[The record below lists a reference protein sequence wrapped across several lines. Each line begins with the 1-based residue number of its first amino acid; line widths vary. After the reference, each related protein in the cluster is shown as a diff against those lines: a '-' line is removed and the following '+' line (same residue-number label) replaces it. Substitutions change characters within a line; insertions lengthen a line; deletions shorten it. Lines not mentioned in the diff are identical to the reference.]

1 MVKAT
6 KILFFV
12 GIITLVTTLY
22 FYFNYQFWTHYKTG
36 NFKVLVEYKG
46 EHIEGLRGRQI
57 LIHKD
62 FEKHLKQIEAYAMEH
77 DVVLIINQSYRS
89 EQHSVKGAIVK
100 PGRQSNHLAGF
111 AIDFNLIS
119 DGKKYLSNELR
130 RGSLSELPLN
140 VQHFINAI
148 RKDKALRW
156 GGDFR
161 REDPVHIDSPLNLK
175 NRVHWKQCSEEC
187 AVDYMV
193 RVPKW
198 KIWG

>member
-6 KILFFV
+6 KIFFLV
-12 GIITLVTTLY
+12 GVLTFSISLY
-22 FYFNYQFWTHYKTG
+22 FYFNYQFWTHYKTE
-36 NFKVLVEYKG
+36 NFKTLIEYKS
-46 EHIEGLRGRQI
+46 ERIKGLRGRQI

-62 FEKHLKQIEAYAMEH
+62 FNIHLKQIEVYAIEH

-89 EQHSVKGAIVK
+89 DKHSVKGAIVK
-100 PGRQSNHLAGF
+100 PGKQSNHLAGF
-111 AIDFNLIS
+111 AIDFNIIN
-119 DGKKYLSNELR
+119 DGKKYLSNELKR
-130 RGSLSELPLN
+130 DRLSKLPVDIQN
-140 VQHFINAI
+140 FINAI
-148 RKDKALRW
+148 RQDKSLRW

-161 REDPVHIDSPLNLK
+161 NEDPIHIDSPLNLK

-187 AVDYMV
+187 AIDYNV